1 MYRYEVIYIN
11 TKQIILDAT
20 VRLMKSKE
28 AKNLTVQKI
37 LNEAH
42 ISRATFY
49 NFFADKY
56 DVINYYFESYAEQ
69 RKKNKNEEDMSLL
82 EACAFNF
89 VYDNKDYFL
98 NAMKLEGQNS
108 LKKFFYDYYYKSSI
122 EIYLKNS
129 KKKELAREDEIAISF
144 YCMGSL
150 HVLMEWLEN
159 GTKESPEFMASV
171 IHKLVPKQYWN
182 IS

>member
-1 MYRYEVIYIN
+1 MVYID
-11 TKQIILDAT
+11 TKQIIVDAT

-28 AKNLTVQKI
+28 PKSLTVQKI
-37 LNEAH
+37 LDEAH

-56 DVINYYFESYAEQ
+56 DVINYYFESYVEQ
-69 RKKNKNEEDMSLL
+69 RIKDKNEDDISLL

-89 VYDNKDYFL
+89 IYDNKDYFF
-98 NAMKLEGQNS
+98 NAIKLEGQNS
-108 LKKFFYDYYYKSSI
+108 LKKFFYDYYYKSCS
-122 EIYLKNS
+122 EIYLKRMN
-129 KKKELAREDEIAISF
+129 KKKLSREDEITISF

-150 HVLMEWLEN
+150 HVLMEWLVN
-159 GTKESPEFMASV
+159 GAKESPEFMASV
-171 IHKLVPKQYWN
+171 IHKLIPKQYWS

>member
-1 MYRYEVIYIN
+1 MIYIN

-20 VRLMKSKE
+20 VKLMKSKE

-37 LNEAH
+37 LNESH

-49 NFFADKY
+49 KFFADKY
-56 DVINYYFESYAEQ
+56 DVINYYFESYVEQ
-69 RKKNKNEEDMSLL
+69 RTKDKNEDDMTLL

-89 VYDNKDYFL
+89 IYDNKDYFL
-98 NAMKLEGQNS
+98 NAIKLEGQNS
-108 LKKFFYDYYYKSSI
+108 LKKFLYDYYYNSSVK
-122 EIYLKNS
+122 IYLMNM
-129 KKKELAREDEIAISF
+129 KKKELSRKDEIAISF
-144 YCMGSL
+144 YCIGSL

-171 IHKLVPKQYWN
+171 IHKLIPKQYWN
-182 IS
+182 IN